1 MNTTARLS
9 LLAALLAGA
18 GMVSTSAMA
27 ATAVGTANATVL
39 TPIAITAG
47 TALDFGTFAA
57 LTGGS
62 VIIAAAG
69 GRSATGTV
77 FLSPGN
83 AGSPASFNVT
93 GDGALTFAV
102 TYPGSFNVTHTN
114 TINTMA
120 VTVTGAA
127 TGALVAGAATLPVG
141 GTLTVASGQ
150 LAGSYSGTYTMTVEY
165 N

>member
-9 LLAALLAGA
+9 LIAALLAGA
-18 GMVSTSAMA
+18 GMFSSSAMA
-27 ATAVGTANATVL
+27 ATTTGTANATVV
-39 TPIAITAG
+39 TPVAISQA

-57 LTGGS
+57 VTGGTVVVS
-62 VIIAAAG
+62 AAG
-69 GRSATGTV
+69 ARSATGTV
-77 FLSPGN
+77 FLSPVN
-83 AGSPASFNVT
+83 TGSAAAFTVT
-93 GDGALTFAV
+93 GAGTLGFAV
-102 TYPGSFNVTHTN
+102 TYPATFNVTHTN

-120 VTVTGAA
+120 VVVSGATTG
-127 TGALVAGAATLPVG
+127 TLVAGSATLPVG